1 MMISDPNIVEIWQ
14 KNKKIC
20 IEIKDICFCKA
31 DGCYTHI
38 FLKYGK
44 SFIKSKP
51 LKELENQLN
60 QDVMVRCHNSYLV
73 NLNHIISID
82 LEKKL
87 IVQEFYQIP
96 ISHRKLLKFIKHCI
110 KIY

>member
-1 MMISDPNIVEIWQ
+1 
-14 KNKKIC
+14 
-20 IEIKDICFCKA
+20 
-31 DGCYTHI
+31 
-38 FLKYGK
+38 
-44 SFIKSKP
+44 
-51 LKELENQLN
+51 
-60 QDVMVRCHNSYLV
+60 MVRCHNSYLV